1 MNATRTPRPA
11 EATTGSTISP
21 THRVA
26 LVTGANRGLG
36 FEVTR
41 QLAERGYTVLLGAR
55 DPAKGKQAAKQLTGH
70 AGDVIPVALDVDR
83 PEQVDAVAA
92 FIERKYGRLDVLVNN
107 AGGHLDAT
115 ARAESVDVAA
125 VQAALDT
132 HLLGAWRLCHALL
145 PLMRRH
151 GYGRIVNVT
160 SGCATGAPDA
170 IGYPAYRVSK
180 AALNAFT
187 LAVAGI
193 ALLTSLLTLGN
204 SRLPQLAPLW
214 AIGITRRQLA
224 MIELLKT
231 MSVALITALLAL
243 PLGLLV
249 AWCLIAIVNVKA
261 FGWRL
266 PFHVFP
272 LQLAELLVVAMAASL
287 VAAAIPVLKLA
298 RLQPAALIKVF
309 ADER

>member
-11 EATTGSTISP
+11 AATTGSTISP

-55 DPAKGKQAAKQLTGH
+55 DPAKGKQAAKLLAGH
-70 AGDVIPVALDVDR
+70 SGDVIPVALDVDR
-83 PEQVDAVAA
+83 PEQVDTVAA
-92 FIERKYGRLDVLVNN
+92 LIERKYGRLDVLVNN

-187 LAVAGI
+187 RTLASELAGSGILVNAVCPGWVATDLGGSGGRPVEQGAAGI
-193 ALLTSLLTLGN
+193 VWAACLPEPGVN
-204 SRLPQLAPLW
+204 GRLFRDGQRIDW
-214 AIGITRRQLA
+214 
-224 MIELLKT
+224 
-231 MSVALITALLAL
+231 
-243 PLGLLV
+243 
-249 AWCLIAIVNVKA
+249 
-261 FGWRL
+261 
-266 PFHVFP
+266 
-272 LQLAELLVVAMAASL
+272 
-287 VAAAIPVLKLA
+287 
-298 RLQPAALIKVF
+298 
-309 ADER
+309 